1 MNLFR
6 LYKHLLFILP
16 AEIAHNLA
24 KYILKYNLILKP
36 KRFEDQILAQ
46 KIANI
51 YFANPIGLAAGF
63 DKNAEMVKALAK
75 FNFGFLEVGTVTPKP
90 QLGNKKPRLFRLK
103 SDKAIINR
111 LGFNNFGA
119 KKFKQNF
126 QKNYS
131 HQLPIG
137 INIGKNKHTKSP
149 IKDYLYLIEYFYDLA
164 DYITINISSPN
175 TPELRKI
182 QEAEILEEFID
193 AVNEQRNLLGKK
205 NLFLK
210 IAPDLTKKQLE
221 NICKISLKYNI
232 NGLIIAN
239 TTIARENLTNKKFS
253 SETGGL
259 SGQPIFAKSNQM
271 IAAAYKIL
279 QGRIPIIGV
288 GGVSSAADAYH
299 KIKLGANLVQI
310 YTALIYEGLN
320 LATEINQ
327 DLVKLLKQDG
337 HKNISAAIGILSK

>member
-1 MNLFR
+1 MS
-6 LYKHLLFILP
+6 K
-16 AEIAHNLA
+16 EICSE
-24 KYILKYNLILKP
+24 
-36 KRFEDQILAQ
+36 R
-46 KIANI
+46 
-51 YFANPIGLAAGF
+51 
-63 DKNAEMVKALAK
+63 
-75 FNFGFLEVGTVTPKP
+75 
-90 QLGNKKPRLFRLK
+90 
-103 SDKAIINR
+103 
-111 LGFNNFGA
+111 
-119 KKFKQNF
+119 
-126 QKNYS
+126 
-131 HQLPIG
+131 
-137 INIGKNKHTKSP
+137 
-149 IKDYLYLIEYFYDLA
+149 
-164 DYITINISSPN
+164 
-175 TPELRKI
+175 
-182 QEAEILEEFID
+182 
-193 AVNEQRNLLGKK
+193 K

-259 SGQPIFAKSNQM
+259 SGKPIFAKSNQM